1 MRRSVPGRTAL
12 ATATAVVVLAVGGGS
27 LGSLGVSPLAD
38 TTDMAASDDVIATQS
53 ASAGSSV
60 WSSDVAVFGV
70 DGSSPTDDVL
80 PTPTPVPMPPSV
92 TGSASGRGTPTGAAG
107 GSVRVAGQYTIPARV
122 LQAYIHAARV
132 LSVERPACHLPW
144 QLLAAVGR
152 IESDHAWLGE
162 VDGDGTTRRRITGPA
177 LDGGPGLAAI
187 HDTDHGRW
195 DGDRVW
201 DRAVGPMQFIPT
213 TWAVLARDGNDDHV
227 ADPSNVDDAALA
239 AATYLCGYGRDLSR
253 PDDLRQAVHGYN
265 HSDAYVAVV
274 LAWMQAYTSGPV
286 VATTPT
292 AAPPSVTGSVGP
304 TTSTVT
310 TGSGSPSRSASGST
324 SPTGA
329 TLDPYP
335 TQTPS
340 GSPSPSAS
348 PSVSGCPSPAPT
360 ASSTDPSATAS
371 VTPTPTPTPTAV
383 PTETASGST
392 SGEPT
397 ASGCP
402 TPSPSNS
409 PSTDGSS
416 SVTPTPTASSL
427 PSPTP

>member
-27 LGSLGVSPLAD
+27 LGSLGVSPLAA
-38 TTDMAASDDVIATQS
+38 TTDLATSDDVIATQS
-53 ASAGSSV
+53 SSPGSSV
-60 WSSDVAVFGV
+60 WSSDVTVFGV

-80 PTPTPVPMPPSV
+80 PTPTPVPMPSSA
-92 TGSASGRGTPTGAAG
+92 TGSTSGSPTSSGAAG
-107 GSVRVAGQYTIPARV
+107 GSVRVAGRYKVPARV
-122 LQAYIHAARV
+122 LQAYVHAARV
-132 LSVERPACHLPW
+132 LAVERPGCHLPW

-162 VDGDGTTRRRITGPA
+162 VNADGTTRRRITGPA

-201 DRAVGPMQFIPT
+201 DRAVGPMQFIPA
-213 TWAVLARDGNDDHV
+213 TWAVLARDGNGDRV
-227 ADPSNVDDAALA
+227 ADPNNVDDAALA

-253 PDDLRQAVHGYN
+253 PDDLWQAVHGYN

-274 LAWMQAYTSGPV
+274 LAWMRAYTSGQV

-292 AAPPSVTGSVGP
+292 AAPPAVTGSAGP
-304 TTSTVT
+304 TASTVPS
-310 TGSGSPSRSASGST
+310 GSGSPSPSTSGST

-329 TLDPYP
+329 TPDPST

-348 PSVSGCPSPAPT
+348 PSVSGCPSLAPT
-360 ASSTDPSATAS
+360 ASPTDPSATTS
-371 VTPTPTPTPTAV
+371 VTPTPSPTTV
-383 PTETASGST
+383 PTDTASASP
-392 SGEPT
+392 SGGPT

-402 TPSPSNS
+402 TPSPSDS
-409 PSTDGSS
+409 PSTDGSTS
-416 SVTPTPTASSL
+416 ATPTPTASSL